1 MTDKPVLSSKLI
13 RNSTSE
19 FPIFTT
25 QESDSSVEARYEDE
39 TIWLTQSLIAEL
51 LDSTGRTSK
60 AQADEHALSEF
71 EKFHNIQ
78 DRYYISAFDR
88 LGQQAN
94 TRDRDDSRKR

>member
-60 AQADEHALSEF
+60 AQADDHALSEF
-71 EKFHNIQ
+71 EKFRIIQ
-78 DRYYISAFDR
+78 DRNYVSDFDR
-88 LGQQAN
+88 LEKQAS
-94 TRDRDDSRKR
+94 TRDRDDSEKQ

>member
-94 TRDRDDSRKR
+94 TRDRDDSKKR

>member
-1 MTDKPVLSSKLI
+1 MTDKPVLFSKII
-13 RNSTSE
+13 RNSTAE

-25 QESDSSVEARYEDE
+25 QESDSNIEARYENE

-71 EKFHNIQ
+71 DKFHNIQ
-78 DRYYISAFDR
+78 DHYYISAFDR
-88 LGQQAN
+88 LEQQAN
-94 TRDRDDSRKR
+94 MRDRDDSKKQ